1 MKQHGNA
8 QLTVAQR
15 RLVHELYHSGQ
26 AKKSELARRFN
37 VNRKTIDR
45 WTGRDDPQDRRS
57 GPKNPQ
63 RVVTEEYRQAV
74 VEHRKANSDHGPIT
88 IAHHVKR
95 RFGFANPSSV
105 YRILREEGLSGRV
118 PKEKKSRSL

>member
-1 MKQHGNA
+1 MKLHGNA

-15 RLVHELYHSGQ
+15 QLVHDLYHSGQ

-45 WTGRDDPQDRRS
+45 WTGRDNPQDRQS
-57 GPKNPQ
+57 GPKTPK

-74 VEHRKANSDHGPIT
+74 VERRRANPDHGPIT
-88 IAHHVKR
+88 IAHYVQA

-105 YRILREEGLSGRV
+105 YRILREEGLSGRA
-118 PKEKKSRSL
+118 PKEKKSQSL